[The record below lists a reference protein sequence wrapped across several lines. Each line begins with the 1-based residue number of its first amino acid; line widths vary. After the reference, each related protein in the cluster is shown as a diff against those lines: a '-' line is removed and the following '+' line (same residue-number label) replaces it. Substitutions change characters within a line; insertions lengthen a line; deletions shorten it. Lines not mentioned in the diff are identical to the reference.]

1 MSLPHA
7 LLGLL
12 ADGPASGYDLL
23 KRFDG
28 TLAFVWP
35 ATQSQLYTELGK
47 LDRDGMVAVAA
58 HGPRGRKEYEITD
71 EGRAELHRWLTD
83 TEPERA
89 RRNEATLRVFFL
101 ASVSPDEARAYLER
115 EAEVAAQQ
123 LETFREIANSCDWS
137 TMPAWVRFS
146 RVALEQGLRV
156 TESTA
161 GWAQW
166 AIDQVD
172 AIADGAESGAG
183 A

>member
-47 LDRDGMVAVAA
+47 LDRDGLVEVTV
-58 HGPRGRKEYEITD
+58 HGPRGRKEYAVTD
-71 EGRAELHRWLTD
+71 AGRTELRRWLTD
-83 TEPERA
+83 TEPERT

-101 ASVSPDEARAYLER
+101 ASVSPDDARRYLER
-115 EAEVAAQQ
+115 EAEVAAEQ
-123 LETFREIANSCDWS
+123 LATFRELAASVDWDA
-137 TMPAWVRFS
+137 MPAWVRFS
-146 RVALEQGLRV
+146 RVALEQGIRV
-156 TESTA
+156 TETNLE
-161 GWAQW
+161 WARW
-166 AIDQVD
+166 ATDEVGT
-172 AIADGAESGAG
+172 IAQDTPRRR
-183 A
+183 